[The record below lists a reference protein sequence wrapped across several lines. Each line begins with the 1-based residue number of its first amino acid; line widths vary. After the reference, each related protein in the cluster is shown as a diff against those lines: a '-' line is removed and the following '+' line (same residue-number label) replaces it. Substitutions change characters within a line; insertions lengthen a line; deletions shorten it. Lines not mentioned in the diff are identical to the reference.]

1 MDSSRYTSSKFWPER
16 CEETTI
22 EQAAKEKPSLIEEL
36 QRKEATV
43 TAQPKT
49 SATKYKS
56 TNHVCGHTVIVESL
70 FSTAGHIM
78 TPSRK
83 HMDPST
89 FEMLLLLKVNKDMY
103 NALTL
108 DECIEEISKEEASK
122 KRPLENIHDDAQEE
136 HTMEEGSEVED
147 A

>member
-1 MDSSRYTSSKFWPER
+1 MYFYTLIK
-16 CEETTI
+16 I
-22 EQAAKEKPSLIEEL
+22 YLIEEL
-36 QRKEATV
+36 QRKAAAA
-43 TAQPKT
+43 TAQSKT
-49 SATKYKS
+49 ATKYKS
-56 TNHVCGHTVIVESL
+56 TLHVWGHTVIVESL

-103 NALTL
+103 SNALTL
-108 DECIEEISKEEASK
+108 DECIDEISKKEEASR
-122 KRPLENIHDDAQEE
+122 KRPLENTQEDAQEDND
-136 HTMEEGSEVED
+136 HAVEERTKIDND

>member
-1 MDSSRYTSSKFWPER
+1 
-16 CEETTI
+16 
-22 EQAAKEKPSLIEEL
+22 
-36 QRKEATV
+36 
-43 TAQPKT
+43 
-49 SATKYKS
+49 
-56 TNHVCGHTVIVESL
+56 
-70 FSTAGHIM
+70 M

-108 DECIEEISKEEASK
+108 DECIDEISKKEEASR
-122 KRPLENIHDDAQEE
+122 KRPLENTQEDAQEDND
-136 HTMEEGSEVED
+136 HAVEERTEIDND